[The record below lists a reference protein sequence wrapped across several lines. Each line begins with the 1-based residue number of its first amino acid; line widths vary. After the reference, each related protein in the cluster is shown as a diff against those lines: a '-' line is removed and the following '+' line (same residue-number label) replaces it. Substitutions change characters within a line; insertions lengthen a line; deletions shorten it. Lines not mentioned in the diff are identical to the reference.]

1 MTLTRLAILAALAL
15 PSFEVLAEEL
25 LPAQFQHNRVFV
37 SATAPDGEEVLFY
50 TDTGGGFNAVTES
63 VAAEYSLADR
73 GSAAFDG
80 EELQLA
86 EFPTF
91 VKNSGIPSAAP
102 DPWLGGNLAVVS
114 GERLEA
120 DGLLGSRW
128 FAGKI
133 WVFDYPGEKLS
144 RLSTL
149 DLPADFEEMPLG
161 FRADDAGIRD
171 LNFPRV
177 TIQIDGEPLDVL
189 LDTGATALLTKSS
202 ASEYGLSPGTRVGT
216 SYIVRSK
223 YERWRARHP
232 DWKVVMDGE
241 AVTGQAMPMIKVPE
255 VKIGR
260 ISVGPV
266 WFSVRPDETF
276 LNWMS
281 QMMDEQI
288 VGAVGGSML
297 QYLRMIVDYH
307 EAKAYFQ
314 FPADEEPSEQP
325 GRGQ

>member
-1 MTLTRLAILAALAL
+1 MTLTRLATLAALVL
-15 PSFEVLAEEL
+15 PSFQVLAEEI
-25 LPAQFQHNRVFV
+25 LPAQFEHNRVFL
-37 SATAPDGEEVLFY
+37 SAAAPDGEEVVFY

-63 VAAEYSLADR
+63 VAAGYSLAH
-73 GSAAFDG
+73 GGTAESENG
-80 EELQLA
+80 ELDLVQFPDFA
-86 EFPTF
+86 E
-91 VKNSGIPSAAP
+91 KSGIPIPAP
-102 DPWLGGNLAVVS
+102 DRWLGGNLAVVPDK
-114 GERLEA
+114 RLEA
-120 DGLLGSRW
+120 DGFLGSRW

-223 YERWRARHP
+223 YERWRTRHP
-232 DWKVVMDGE
+232 DWKIVMDGE
-241 AVTGQAMPMIKVPE
+241 AVTGQAMPMIEVPE

-281 QMMDEQI
+281 QMMDKQI

-297 QYLRMIVDYH
+297 QYLRMIVDYPA
-307 EAKAYFQ
+307 AKAYFQ
-314 FPADEEPSEQP
+314 FPADEGSSEQS
-325 GRGQ
+325 GRVR

>member
-1 MTLTRLAILAALAL
+1 MTLTRLATLAAFAL
-15 PSFEVLAEEL
+15 SSFEVLAAEI
-25 LPAQFQHNRVFV
+25 LPAQFEHNRVFV

-63 VAAEYSLADR
+63 VTAGYSLAHR
-73 GSAAFDG
+73 GSVESENGELELVHFPAFL
-80 EELQLA
+80 EE
-86 EFPTF
+86 
-91 VKNSGIPSAAP
+91 SGIPSPAP
-102 DPWLGGNLAVVS
+102 DRWLDGNLAVVS
-114 GERLEA
+114 SERLEA

-149 DLPADFEEMPLG
+149 DLPADFEEIPLG
-161 FRADDAGIRD
+161 FRADDAGVRD

-189 LDTGATALLTKSS
+189 LDTGATALLTESS
-202 ASEYGLSPGTRVGT
+202 AAEYGLSPGTRVGT

-241 AVTGQAMPMIKVPE
+241 AVTGHAMPMIEVPE
-255 VKIGR
+255 VTIGR

-281 QMMDEQI
+281 QMVDKEI

-297 QYLRMIVDYH
+297 QYLRMVVDYPA
-307 EAKAYFQ
+307 AKAYFQ
-314 FPADEEPSEQP
+314 FPADEKSSEPSKRVQ
-325 GRGQ
+325 